1 MGKGKKI
8 RFIFNPRSGLIHPE
22 TLLKKFINIYFPSN
36 LCEYDFIKTERRFHA
51 LESAHDAVKKQYDI
65 VVAIG
70 GDGTVNE
77 TASALVNSE
86 TALGIIPVGSGNG
99 LARELGIPL
108 MMRQAIKV
116 ITRGEIR
123 FIDVGLVDNRYFFAT
138 AGMGFDAVLGKRF
151 DDAKIRGPAPYY
163 FYGVKEFFRY
173 RAPRYEIKFD
183 GKTVKKNALIVAVAN
198 SKQYGN
204 NVIIAPS
211 AEPDDG
217 FLDVAVVD
225 EVNLLSTLYYLP
237 SLFSG
242 KLEKT
247 PIYEIYR
254 STHFD
259 IYREF
264 PAPYTL
270 DGEVY
275 DGDRHLSYSLLP
287 KALKVITGTKRF

>member
-1 MGKGKKI
+1 
-8 RFIFNPRSGLIHPE
+8 
-22 TLLKKFINIYFPSN
+22 
-36 LCEYDFIKTERRFHA
+36 
-51 LESAHDAVKKQYDI
+51 
-65 VVAIG
+65 
-70 GDGTVNE
+70 
-77 TASALVNSE
+77 
-86 TALGIIPVGSGNG
+86 
-99 LARELGIPL
+99 
-108 MMRQAIKV
+108 
-116 ITRGEIR
+116 
-123 FIDVGLVDNRYFFAT
+123 LVDNRYFFAT